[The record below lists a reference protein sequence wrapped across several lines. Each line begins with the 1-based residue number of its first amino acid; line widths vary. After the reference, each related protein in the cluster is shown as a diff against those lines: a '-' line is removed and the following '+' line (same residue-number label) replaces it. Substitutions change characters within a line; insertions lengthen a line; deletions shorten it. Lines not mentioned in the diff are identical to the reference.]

1 MNPIDGVW
9 DKKNCLKR
17 LLFGQKEQRDISFL
31 GIKCKNIGIM
41 YINKQNNDTAFIWLS
56 VN

>member
-9 DKKNCLKR
+9 DKKNSLKR